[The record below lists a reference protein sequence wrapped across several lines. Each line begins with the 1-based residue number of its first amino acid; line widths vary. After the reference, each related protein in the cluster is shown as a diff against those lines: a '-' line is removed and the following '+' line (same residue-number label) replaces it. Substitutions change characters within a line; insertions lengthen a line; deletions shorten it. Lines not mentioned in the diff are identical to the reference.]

1 MKTRGGGAAPNVADN
16 LLVIVLLIALTGFF
30 VATEFAIVKVRT
42 SRIEHGW
49 LNGKE
54 VAEIRKITAVLCS

>member
-1 MKTRGGGAAPNVADN
+1 MTIIN
-16 LLVIVLLIALTGFF
+16 LLLIALLIALTGFF
-30 VATEFAIVKVRT
+30 VAIEFAIVKVWT

-54 VAEIRKITAVLCS
+54 VADS